1 MNIGEKI
8 KALRTSKFMT
18 QSQLAG
24 EEITRNML
32 SRIENGAAQPSLDTL
47 RYIAAK
53 LNVSP
58 GYLISEGGDEK
69 MYVKRSKTDE
79 IKTAFL
85 SGDYR
90 ICRDMCLSLSDL
102 ADDEIQL
109 ILAEATLGLAEELF
123 SEGDLHGAC
132 EYLDLATS
140 ACAST
145 VYNTDRIYATAAMY
159 FRYMQQISATVSSNY
174 IDENETPVYAAFHDP
189 FCTYIA
195 NFIATREQ
203 SEGEV
208 IPRLGEGGVFSSHIE
223 AIRLMQEGD
232 YQKAYESLHQ
242 ILVSDDPVPKPMLY
256 FVFCDLE
263 ICCREIG
270 DFKGAYEYSIDK
282 LELMQK
288 MLY

>member
-8 KALRTSKFMT
+8 KALRVSKFMT

-47 RYIAAK
+47 RYIASR

-58 GYLISEGGDEK
+58 GYLIAEGGDER
-69 MYVKRSKTDE
+69 MYVKRNETE
-79 IKTAFL
+79 GIKNALL

-90 ICRDMCLSLSDL
+90 ICRDMCLNLGEL
-102 ADDEIQL
+102 GDDEIQL
-109 ILAEATLGLAEELF
+109 ILAEATLGIARELF
-123 SEGDLHGAC
+123 SEGELHGSC
-132 EYLDLATS
+132 EYLDLAIE
-140 ACAST
+140 ACATT

-159 FRYMQQISATVSSNY
+159 FRYMQQISTTMSSDF
-174 IDENETPVYAAFHDP
+174 IDEEETPVYAAYHDP

-195 NFIATREQ
+195 NFIAVREQ
-203 SEGEV
+203 TEGEV
-208 IPRLGEGGVFSSHIE
+208 MPKIGEGTVFSAHIE
-223 AIRLMQEGD
+223 AIRSMRTGD
-232 YQKAYESLHQ
+232 YAKAYESLHQ
-242 ILVSDDPVPKPMLY
+242 ILVSDDPVPKPMMY

-270 DFKGAYEYSIDK
+270 DYKGAYEYSIDK